1 MNRRLRRLLPADLR
15 GQVAGILFLGL
26 ALSQLMAAVLYVV
39 LLPKWQRIL
48 RPESAITRIEMVGR
62 LLESVGATERP
73 RFVRLLSD
81 DDFRLSYDPTS
92 AGFKV
97 SNAHV
102 ANDEALRQQ
111 IATKLKTSLYD
122 VWVENRP
129 ARYSTDSK
137 WVRVNLRGGGAFEVV
152 TRVGLEHRLGLVEQ
166 AGSVAFLVF
175 ATAGLWAWLTWTV
188 NAPLTRVAQAAERV
202 GLDINSP
209 ILTEQGSAQLQRVI
223 RAFNDMQLRLQRFL
237 TDRTLMLGAISHDL
251 RTPLTRL
258 RLRVEIGPV
267 VDQQSKILAD
277 IESMENMLSSTLSF
291 VRGVDDAEAH
301 DAVDLA
307 LLLQTV
313 CDMVGDLGGDV
324 EYVEPARGRYRCKP
338 QAMMRALTNIV
349 ANAVTYGWRARV
361 TLSRAPAAGF
371 VIEVEDE
378 GPGIPDAEKAKVF
391 EPFYRSAAARD
402 IDSRSMGLGLSIARS
417 VILDHGGT
425 IELLDRV
432 PTGLR
437 VRIELP
443 EASA

>member
-1 MNRRLRRLLPADLR
+1 
-15 GQVAGILFLGL
+15 
-26 ALSQLMAAVLYVV
+26 
-39 LLPKWQRIL
+39 
-48 RPESAITRIEMVGR
+48 
-62 LLESVGATERP
+62 
-73 RFVRLLSD
+73 
-81 DDFRLSYDPTS
+81 
-92 AGFKV
+92 
-97 SNAHV
+97 
-102 ANDEALRQQ
+102 LRQQ